1 MKYIT
6 IAILWMLLATPALAC
21 VRTYDVE
28 ADRVDSFPIM
38 GYIDELDSRD
48 EIYFTIYIRET
59 GNFEG
64 LSGVSSEI
72 KNAEGSELFSGA
84 LHMSRTDNEG
94 LFRVGFRVGKEILEQ
109 GTLTVTAEKRDRA
122 EQETD
127 NGTVVSVHTTIYLYR
142 FNLKML
148 YTLYVKNDFSKHSQQ
163 DNYHGPKLEAL
174 LEKEFELDR
183 DSARDRP

>member
-72 KNAEGSELFSGA
+72 NDEEGSELFSGT

-109 GTLTVTAEKRDRA
+109 GKLTQLLLRR
-122 EQETD
+122 ETGR
-127 NGTVVSVHTTIYLYR
+127 NRRLSTGLSCQCILLSTYIILT
-142 FNLKML
+142 
-148 YTLYVKNDFSKHSQQ
+148 SKCSICCM
-163 DNYHGPKLEAL
+163 
-174 LEKEFELDR
+174 
-183 DSARDRP
+183 